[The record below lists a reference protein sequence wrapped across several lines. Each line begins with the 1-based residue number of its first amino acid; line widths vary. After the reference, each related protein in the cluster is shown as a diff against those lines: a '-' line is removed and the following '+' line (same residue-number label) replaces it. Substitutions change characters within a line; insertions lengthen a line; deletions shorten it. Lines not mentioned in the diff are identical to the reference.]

1 MCCYLCKSI
10 FTLQLFSFQLFTRA
24 INGLSF
30 TIYGIILLKD
40 YLKNIV
46 DLNNYQVNCYYFNK
60 LVWFYKSF
68 LK

>member
-1 MCCYLCKSI
+1 MDHHSQYVLP
-10 FTLQLFSFQLFTRA
+10 
-24 INGLSF
+24 
-30 TIYGIILLKD
+30 KD

-68 LK
+68 LKQKLLLQ